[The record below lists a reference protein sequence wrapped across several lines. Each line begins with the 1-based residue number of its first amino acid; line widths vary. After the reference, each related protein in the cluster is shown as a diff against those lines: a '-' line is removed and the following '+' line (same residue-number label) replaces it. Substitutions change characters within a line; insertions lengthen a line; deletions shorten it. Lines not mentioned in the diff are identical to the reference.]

1 MMSLALELGS
11 NAGWMT
17 EMPWGQGPPAPS
29 AATKQII
36 KKPQWQTF
44 WTTAPVIL
52 NVILSDVA
60 VLFLMQKRRVISSAT
75 LSAPIALVSCTVRR
89 LHWQWQ
95 EPGGTG
101 AVRGHSHPSGS
112 SSLELIPS
120 RAAETSTQ
128 SVFFGARRTR
138 LFSLPWDRRQL
149 WSRSASLW
157 RISGRGMVCNVNF
170 SLSSER
176 SQVTA
181 LGTSHGLELFL
192 NVHQRVTLWM
202 VAWDI

>member
-95 EPGGTG
+95 EPGGPELSGGIHTPRVQ
-101 AVRGHSHPSGS
+101 APSSWFPAELLKPQHSQCFSERGGLGS
-112 SSLELIPS
+112 SPCRGTDGSYGHAPLRCGESL
-120 RAAETSTQ
+120 AEGW
-128 SVFFGARRTR
+128 SV
-138 LFSLPWDRRQL
+138 
-149 WSRSASLW
+149 
-157 RISGRGMVCNVNF
+157 M
-170 SLSSER
+170 
-176 SQVTA
+176 
-181 LGTSHGLELFL
+181 
-192 NVHQRVTLWM
+192 
-202 VAWDI
+202 